1 MSEENEKMMT
11 QVPRPSSQPIPY
23 TIKCF
28 QRADMVEPEKIT
40 LKLSIEELRS
50 VVEAWENGCTCEFKQ
65 LGLDG
70 PIVVIQGSQ

>member
-1 MSEENEKMMT
+1 
-11 QVPRPSSQPIPY
+11 
-23 TIKCF
+23 
-28 QRADMVEPEKIT
+28 MVEPEKIT